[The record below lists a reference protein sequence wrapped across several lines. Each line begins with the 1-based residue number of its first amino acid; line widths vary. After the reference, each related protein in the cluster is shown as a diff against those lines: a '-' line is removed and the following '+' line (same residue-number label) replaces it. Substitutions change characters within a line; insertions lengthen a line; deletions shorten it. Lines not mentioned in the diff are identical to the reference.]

1 MREVLEAAVPNP
13 AAALWLGI
21 LIAFLVFGDP
31 TAIRSRRNLAVA
43 GVLFLTLPLL
53 HILELGQRGR
63 GTAAPLFTLLFLG
76 TAGYA
81 GWSFAL
87 ARGRGA
93 PDWRPNLSR
102 TGLRA
107 LLVFVVALDVAVVL
121 GRRPDDAGIYS
132 NLGARRWAETGTIPY
147 ADEKLKG
154 PGAPAFGAA
163 ATYGPLLYAAHL
175 PFQLLLRVPRNPPDA
190 TPRDVRPNEPATAA
204 PAYRWPTT
212 LATKLACLAFLFA
225 GLTGLLLSVRKLAG
239 EDAALAAVILY
250 AGSPYV
256 LGLGG
261 SQQVIGGLAFIS
273 HIAPSAVLLL
283 AFAALHRPFLSG
295 MLMAAAAG
303 VLFWPAFLF
312 PLWFGWRAWRREG
325 VWPFTAGFALAGLG
339 IAALVVSYSHAPAG
353 DAIRLFLEST
363 LEHQEG
369 AGRLEYGASS
379 FSFWGTH
386 PSLAAVLQQPL
397 FGTTSL
403 FKPMFLGFAG
413 LCLAAAY
420 WARGRTVPQLAA
432 LTAMLA
438 AAIQLWKTHA
448 TGSYVEW
455 YLPFLIVALVGAT
468 RAGAAETLPVPPV
481 SPITDRG

>member
-1 MREVLEAAVPNP
+1 MLREVLEAFVPNP
-13 AAALWLGI
+13 AAALWIGVLVAFLLFGDRTALRSRQNLALAGI
-21 LIAFLVFGDP
+21 LLLSPV
-31 TAIRSRRNLAVA
+31 
-43 GVLFLTLPLL
+43 LL
-53 HILELGQRGR
+53 HVLEFGR
-63 GTAAPLFTLLFLG
+63 KGRSTAAPIFTVVFLL

-81 GWSFAL
+81 AWSFAL
-87 ARGRGA
+87 SRGRGI
-93 PDWRPNLSR
+93 PDWRLNLSR
-102 TGLRA
+102 AGLKA
-107 LLVFVVALDVAVVL
+107 LLALVLVLDVAVVL

-147 ADEKLKG
+147 ADPKLKG
-154 PGAPAFGAA
+154 SAAPAFGAA
-163 ATYGPLLYAAHL
+163 ATYGPLLYLAHL
-175 PFQLLLRVPRNPPDA
+175 PFQLVLRVPTNPPDA
-190 TPRDVRPNEPATAA
+190 TPRDAVKKDDAA
-204 PAYRWPTT
+204 VGPSYRWPNT
-212 LATKLACLAFLFA
+212 LATKLACLAFFVA
-225 GLTGLLLSVRKLAG
+225 GLAGLFVSVRSLAG
-239 EDAALAAVILY
+239 EDTALAAVILF

-261 SQQVIGGLAFIS
+261 EQQVIGGLAFIS

-283 AFAALHRPFLSG
+283 AFAALKRPVLSG
-295 MLMAAAAG
+295 VLMACAAG

-325 VWPFTAGFALAGLG
+325 ALPFAAGFALAGLA
-339 IAALVVSYSHAPAG
+339 IAAVVVYYSHSPPIS
-353 DAIRLFLEST
+353 AIRLFLEST

-369 AGRLEYGASS
+369 AGALEYGAST

-386 PSLAAVLQQPL
+386 PRLAAILQQPL

-403 FKPMFLGFAG
+403 FKPMFLAFVA
-413 LCLAAAY
+413 LCLAAAV

-455 YLPFLIVALVGAT
+455 YLPFLIIALVGAAT
-468 RAGAAETLPVPPV
+468 GDRAALASDRPQPPPALP
-481 SPITDRG
+481 

>member
-1 MREVLEAAVPNP
+1 MREVLEAVVPNP
-13 AAALWLGI
+13 AAALWVGI
-21 LIAFLVFGDP
+21 LIAFMLFGDA
-31 TAIRSRRNLAVA
+31 TALRSRRNLALV
-43 GVLFLTLPLL
+43 GVLVLAPALL
-53 HILELGQRGR
+53 HVMEFGQRGR
-63 GTAAPLFTLLFLG
+63 GTAAPLFTVLFLC

-81 GWSFAL
+81 AWSFAL
-87 ARGRGA
+87 SRGRGM
-93 PDWRPNLSR
+93 PGWRPNLSR
-102 TGLRA
+102 TGLQA
-107 LLVFVVALDVAVVL
+107 LLAFVLALDVAVVL

-147 ADEKLKG
+147 ADPKLKG
-154 PGAPAFGAA
+154 PDAPGYGAA

-175 PFQLLLRVPRNPPDA
+175 PFQLALRVPTNPPDA
-190 TPRDVRPNEPATAA
+190 TPRDVA
-204 PAYRWPTT
+204 PKDGSAPYRGPTE
-212 LATKLACLAFLFA
+212 LATKLACLTFFAA
-225 GLTGLLLSVRKLAG
+225 GLAGLFLIVRRLAG
-239 EDAALAAVILY
+239 EDVALAAVILY

-261 SQQVIGGLAFIS
+261 ERFVIGGLAFIS

-283 AFAALHRPFLSG
+283 ALAAFRRPLLSG
-295 MLMAAAAG
+295 VLMACAAG

-325 VWPFTAGFALAGLG
+325 ALPFAAGFALAGLG
-339 IAALVVSYSHAPAG
+339 IGVVIVYYTHAPAV

-369 AGRLEYGASS
+369 VGTREYGAST

-386 PSLAAVLQQPL
+386 PALAAVFQQPI

-403 FKPMFLGFAG
+403 FKPMFLAFAA
-413 LCLAAAY
+413 LCLAAAF

-455 YLPFLIVALVGAT
+455 YLPFLIIALVGA
-468 RAGAAETLPVPPV
+468 APGDQASAAPASAPP
-481 SPITDRG
+481 PPP

>member
-1 MREVLEAAVPNP
+1 MREVLEAVVPNP
-13 AAALWLGI
+13 AAALWIGI
-21 LIAFLVFGDP
+21 LIAFVLFGD
-31 TAIRSRRNLAVA
+31 AAALRSPRNLALA
-43 GVLFLTLPLL
+43 GVLLLAPGLL
-53 HILELGQRGR
+53 HVMEFGQKGR
-63 GTAAPLFTLLFLG
+63 GTAPPLFTLLFLC

-81 GWSFAL
+81 AWSFAL
-87 ARGRGA
+87 SRGRGI
-93 PDWRPNLSR
+93 PGWRPNLSR
-102 TGLRA
+102 SGLQA
-107 LLVFVVALDVAVVL
+107 LLAFVVALDVAVVL

-147 ADEKLKG
+147 ADPKLKG
-154 PGAPAFGAA
+154 PEAPGYGAA

-175 PFQLLLRVPRNPPDA
+175 PFQLALRVPVNSPEA
-190 TPRDVRPNEPATAA
+190 TPRDRPPTDAA
-204 PAYRWPTT
+204 PDAPGYQSPTV
-212 LATKLACLAFLFA
+212 LATKLACLTFLLA
-225 GLTGLLLSVRKLAG
+225 GLAGLFLIVRRLAG
-239 EDAALAAVILY
+239 EDFALAAVILY

-261 SQQVIGGLAFIS
+261 ERFVIGGLAFIS

-295 MLMAAAAG
+295 LLMACAAG

-325 VWPFTAGFALAGLG
+325 ALRFAAGFALAGLAIG
-339 IAALVVSYSHAPAG
+339 AVVVYYAHAPAL

-369 AGRLEYGASS
+369 VGTREYGAST

-386 PSLAAVLQQPL
+386 PRLAAVLQQPL

-403 FKPMFLGFAG
+403 FKPMFLAFAA
-413 LCLAAAY
+413 LCVAAAF

-455 YLPFLIVALVGAT
+455 YLPFLIIALLGAVPGD
-468 RAGAAETLPVPPV
+468 RAPAAPAPGRPPPPPA
-481 SPITDRG
+481 S